1 MEKLKIILKICRTF
15 VELLLKKIIHRG
27 FYFNCVI
34 LKSKSAKIKINR
46 LANLSIGAKV
56 RLDDNC
62 DIRSSKNLSIGRGSE
77 IGVGTAIISTKT
89 GTVEI
94 EENVFLHRNCTVVSC
109 EKIVIGAGTAIGYNV
124 VILDHD
130 HYYVKDGPQPWNKI
144 KTAPVIIGK
153 NVWIG
158 ANVTILAGTTIGD
171 NAVIAAGS
179 VIKGDIPKSKLILQ
193 KRSTEYRE
201 IK

>member
-1 MEKLKIILKICRTF
+1 MSKLKLVFGVCRTLL
-15 VELLLKKIIHRG
+15 ELSVKKINHRG
-27 FYFNCVI
+27 ISFDILI
-34 LKSKSAKIKINR
+34 LKSRSARIVINNSGR
-46 LANLSIGAKV
+46 VILRKKV

-62 DIRSSKNLSIGRGSE
+62 EIRSSKSIQLGCGTQ
-77 IGVGTAIISTKT
+77 IGNGTAIISTKT
-89 GTVEI
+89 GTI
-94 EENVFLHRNCTVVSC
+94 DIHDHVFLNRNCTVVSC
-109 EKIVIGAGTAIGYNV
+109 DKIEIGEGTAIGYNV

-130 HYYVKDGPQPWNKI
+130 HYFVKEGTQPWNDI

-153 NVWIG
+153 DVWIG

-179 VIKGDIPKSKLILQ
+179 VIKGNIPKSQLVIQ
-193 KRSTEYRE
+193 KRTTEFRD